1 MQLLIPKFV
10 LNKIEMPIR
19 VLNEHE
25 NYYHIEAVERLKEF
39 LLNQRLPFILSK
51 ATSQRCYGYDEAYN
65 YNYDR
70 FPRHYNDWAIEQTER
85 YPKGKLLRLL

>member
-1 MQLLIPKFV
+1 MQIIIPKFV

-19 VLNEHE
+19 VLNEYE
-25 NYYHIEAVERLKEF
+25 NYYYIEAVERLKEF
-39 LLNQRLPFILSK
+39 LLNQRLPFIVSK
-51 ATSQRCYGYDEAYN
+51 AISQRCYGYDEAYN

-70 FPRHYNDWAIEQTER
+70 FSKDYNDWAIEQTAR